1 MQNEVGLK
9 CAVFDLAQLEEK
21 GFRTLLGVSQGS
33 AEEPR
38 FIVLEHIP
46 DGEGKDTVAFVG
58 KAITFDSGG
67 LSLKSGS
74 GMMDMKHDMSGAA
87 AVLGAMQV
95 VGVILNQISMLLG

>member
-1 MQNEVGLK
+1 MRG
-9 CAVFDLAQLEEK
+9 
-21 GFRTLLGVSQGS
+21 RTPLRLL
-33 AEEPR
+33 
-38 FIVLEHIP
+38 
-46 DGEGKDTVAFVG
+46 G

-95 VGVILNQISMLLG
+95 VGTLNRISMSLG